1 MSKHKALAA
10 YENLKAGDVLTVYHG
25 TSQDMCKKFL
35 EYGIDGTRVV
45 SRIHNQGRERGLYV
59 TPDKKTA
66 DDFGSWV
73 LEFRVH
79 AKDLYPT
86 ARWGIG
92 AQRKH
97 VPRDSSLLGPYKNS
111 FRPIVSFQ
119 MNEAIEPQAMFIG
132 YVPTKSIV
140 AVHRRKPD
148 NTRMTFTVDEA
159 IRFLDI
165 AADRMQ
171 WDLDWS
177 GKDIVD
183 AITDKHDLAPGELLD
198 ILSDYDLD
206 VFADEQRMPRKLK
219 LRLAEYVNRTT
230 RKKENMPSLA
240 KTAKVLASFG
250 IRTRI
255 VVATNTA
262 PYAPLMDIVSDLAK
276 RTKDRTTRWYDV
288 LPEALD
294 KAKKTVYE
302 LRESEIAGHDIN
314 RIDKATVV
322 NKLNVIENALFT
334 LNHRPRSK
342 AEMKFARFVLGLHKY
357 GIENIK
363 TVQESETL
371 GDFAEAV
378 YQTLGG
384 LNLHYKQW
392 MEYSDD

>member
-1 MSKHKALAA
+1 MSKHIANAA

-25 TSQDMCKKFL
+25 TSQDMCKRFL

-73 LEFRVH
+73 LEFRVR

-92 AQRKH
+92 SQRKH
-97 VPRDSSLLGPYKNS
+97 VPADSSLLSPYKNS

-119 MNEAIEPQAMFIG
+119 MNETAEPQAMFIG
-132 YVPTKSIV
+132 YAPTKSIV
-140 AVHRRKPD
+140 AVHKRKLD
-148 NTRMTFTVDEA
+148 NTRITFTVDEA
-159 IRFLDI
+159 ISFLDI
-165 AADRMQ
+165 ATDRVK
-171 WDLDWS
+171 WDLSWS

-183 AITDKHDLAPGELLD
+183 SITNKHDLAPGELLD
-198 ILSDYDLD
+198 ILFDYDID

-219 LRLAEYVNRTT
+219 LRLAEYVNQQT
-230 RKKENMPSLA
+230 RKKGSMSLA

-250 IRTRI
+250 IRSRI

-262 PYAPLMDIVSDLAK
+262 PYSPLMDIVDDLARK
-276 RTKDRTTRWYDV
+276 TKDKMTRWYDV

-294 KAKKTVYE
+294 KAKKIVYE
-302 LRESEIAGHDIN
+302 LRESEIASHDIN
-314 RIDKATVV
+314 SIDKATVV

-334 LNHRPRSK
+334 LKHKPRSRS
-342 AEMKFARFVLGLHKY
+342 EMKFARFVLGLHKY
-357 GIENIK
+357 GTETIK
-363 TVQESETL
+363 MVQESETL
-371 GDFAEAV
+371 GDFAKAV

-384 LNLHYKQW
+384 LNLHYRQW
-392 MEYSDD
+392 MEYNDD